1 MWMSF
6 HLAGKR
12 SFLLLAIVAGS
23 AIGCVRPLV
32 TAKPAVELPASQ
44 TTPYDPHAATRFG
57 PGDVF
62 EVRLLGEADVSGAY
76 RIAPDGTLDFPYCG
90 RMKVDGMISS
100 EVASTLTACLKDGK
114 FFKDPQLVVIAKEV
128 GANRKV
134 FIYGNV
140 QKAGPYPF
148 IDNMSIIEAI
158 ALAGGFSQ
166 FAGQNQVNVI
176 RAGKDGQEQKYKIAV
191 QDIGLGRTPNFLL
204 QPGDIVYVPE
214 SAF

>member
-1 MWMSF
+1 MSF
-6 HLAGKR
+6 RTAGKR
-12 SFLLLAIVAGS
+12 LLTFLGPALACCAT
-23 AIGCVRPLV
+23 ACVRPLV
-32 TAKPAVELPASQ
+32 TAAPAVEVSATQ

-57 PGDVF
+57 PGDMF
-62 EVRLLGEADVSGAY
+62 EVRLIGEVDVSGVY

-90 RMKVDGMISS
+90 RLKVDGMISS
-100 EVASTLTACLKDGK
+100 EVSSTLTNCLRDGK
-114 FFKDPQLVVIAKEV
+114 FFKDPQLIVIAREV

-176 RAGKDGQEQKYKIAV
+176 RSGKDGQEQKYKIAV
-191 QDIGLGRTPNFLL
+191 QDIGLGRTPNFRPR
-204 QPGDIVYVPE
+204 PGDIVYVPE

>member
-1 MWMSF
+1 MSF
-6 HLAGKR
+6 RLAGKR
-12 SFLLLAIVAGS
+12 LLTFLCSAAACGALA
-23 AIGCVRPLV
+23 CVRPLV
-32 TAKPAVELPASQ
+32 TTAPATEVSSTQP
-44 TTPYDPHAATRFG
+44 TPYDPHAATRFG

-62 EVRLLGEADVSGAY
+62 EVRLLGEPDVSGVY
-76 RIAPDGTLDFPYCG
+76 RIAPDGTLDFPFCG

-100 EVASTLTACLKDGK
+100 EVSSTLTACLKDGK
-114 FFKDPQLVVIAKEV
+114 YFKDPQLVVIAREV

-176 RAGKDGQEQKYKIAV
+176 RSGKDGQEQKYKIAV

-204 QPGDIVYVPE
+204 RPGDIVYVPE